1 VEPPAPLAAQAKP
14 VAIYTHAAC
23 LVHDPGPGHAE
34 RPARLPAV
42 TEALRAAFPGM
53 LDWREAPR
61 VSRGDLLRVHA
72 AALLHT
78 VLETR
83 PAQRVMLDPDTALSP
98 GSAEAAL
105 RAAGAAVA
113 AIDAVVAGDIARAFC
128 AVRPP
133 GHHAT
138 ADTAMGFC
146 LFNNIAV
153 AAAHALAMHGL
164 ERVAIADFDVHHG
177 NGTQAIFEHD
187 PRVLFAS
194 SHQSPLYPGTG
205 YANERGVGNI
215 LNAPLPPQADGAAF
229 RAAWTTSLLPAL
241 DDFRPQLLLVSA
253 GFDAH
258 RRDPLAQL
266 QLEADDYAWL
276 TARLRA
282 IANRHARGRIVSTLE
297 GGYDLQALG
306 ECTVAHVGALL
317 TP

>member
-1 VEPPAPLAAQAKP
+1 MHALP

-23 LVHDPGPGHAE
+23 LEHDTGPDHAE
-34 RPARLPAV
+34 RPARLLAV
-42 TEALRAAFPGM
+42 TEALFTAFPGT

-61 VSRGDLLRVHA
+61 ASRGDLLRVHEA
-72 AALLHT
+72 SLLHT

-98 GSAEAAL
+98 VSAEAGL

-113 AIDAVVAGDIARAFC
+113 AVDAVLAGNGTRAFC

-138 ADTAMGFC
+138 VDTAMGFC

-153 AAAHALAMHGL
+153 AAAHALAVHGL

-194 SHQSPLYPGTG
+194 SHQSPLYPDTG
-205 YANERGVGNI
+205 HANERGVGNV
-215 LNAPLPPQADGAAF
+215 LNAPLPPQADGRAF
-229 RAAWTTSLLPAL
+229 RATWTNDLLPEL
-241 DDFRPQLLLVSA
+241 DAFRPQLLLVSA

-276 TARLRA
+276 TAALRA
-282 IANRHARGRIVSTLE
+282 IADRHSSGRIVSTLE
-297 GGYDLQALG
+297 GGYDLQALE
-306 ECTVAHVGALL
+306 ECAVAHVGALL

>member
-1 VEPPAPLAAQAKP
+1 MA
-14 VAIYTHAAC
+14 VAVYTHAAC
-23 LVHDPGPGHAE
+23 LAHDTGPDHAE
-34 RPARLPAV
+34 RPARLLAV
-42 TEALRAAFPGM
+42 TEALLTAFPGT

-61 VSRGDLLRVHA
+61 ASRGDLLRVHEA
-72 AALLHT
+72 SLLHT

-83 PAQRVMLDPDTALSP
+83 PAERVMLDPDTVLSP
-98 GSAEAAL
+98 ASAEAAL

-113 AIDAVVAGDIARAFC
+113 AVDFVLAGDGMRAFC

-146 LFNNIAV
+146 LFNNVAI
-153 AAAHALAMHGL
+153 AAAHAFAMHGL

-194 SHQSPLYPGTG
+194 SHQSPLYPDTG

-215 LNAPLPPQADGAAF
+215 LNAPLPPRADGRAF
-229 RAAWTTSLLPAL
+229 RATWTHDLLPAL
-241 DDFRPQLLLVSA
+241 DAFRPQLLLVSA

-276 TARLRA
+276 TAGLRV
-282 IANRHARGRIVSTLE
+282 IADRHASGRIVSTLE
-297 GGYDLQALG
+297 GGYDLQALE
-306 ECTVAHVGALL
+306 ECAVAHVGALMA
-317 TP
+317 P